1 MSTNILINLL
11 FIVIRRCEV
20 WFQFPMMMNEQG
32 HILLLPF
39 KST

>member
-20 WFQFPMMMNEQG
+20 WFQISMNEQG